1 MRNLIEQ
8 WRKLADENSVQ
19 ETMADA
25 MDPEIFAK
33 CIVAHR
39 IKSEVY
45 NECANQLEAALSK
58 SGAPAVQ
65 PGNTQSTQFS
75 CDAEEEAY
83 RESGC

>member
-1 MRNLIEQ
+1 
-8 WRKLADENSVQ
+8 
-19 ETMADA
+19 

-65 PGNTQSTQFS
+65 TGNSTKVEITPTCGDCNCS
-75 CDAEEEAY
+75 GADCSTCVD
-83 RESGC
+83 ESNFKEFIEPA